1 MKKQKW
7 MMMGATAI
15 VCSALLVPGAFA
27 KSKDDVDAPPVFFSN
42 GQATH
47 AKLGVDTTPNPTV
60 TTPAGTSFLFPATAE
75 GKKDK

>member
-42 GQATH
+42 GQTTH
-47 AKLGVDTTPNPTV
+47 AKLVDTTLDPTV
-60 TTPAGTSFLFPATAE
+60 TTPAGTSFLFPATGE